1 MIVTYKLNKDAVLS
15 DEELKM
21 LEAAEK
27 MPVVYDDDCPKLTP
41 EMEKAFIAARKANPI
56 KKNLA

>member
-1 MIVTYKLNKDAVLS
+1 
-15 DEELKM
+15 
-21 LEAAEK
+21 

-41 EMEKAFIAARKANPI
+41 EMEKAFIAARKANPK

>member
-41 EMEKAFIAARKANPI
+41 KKKKAFIAARKANPI

>member
-1 MIVTYKLNKDAVLS
+1 MITVKLS
-15 DEELKM
+15 DAPLMSAEEKKKM
-21 LEAAEK
+21 FEAAAK
-27 MPVVYDDDCPKLTP
+27 LPVVYDDDCPESTP

>member
-1 MIVTYKLNKDAVLS
+1 M
-15 DEELKM
+15 ELKIGD
-21 LEAAEK
+21 AGVKIAVFY
-27 MPVVYDDDCPKLTP
+27 VVVCPKLTP

>member
-1 MIVTYKLNKDAVLS
+1 
-15 DEELKM
+15 M

>member
-41 EMEKAFIAARKANPI
+41 EMEKAFIKATSI
-56 KKNLA
+56 LRLL

>member
-27 MPVVYDDDCPKLTP
+27 MPVVYDDDFTKLKP

>member
-41 EMEKAFIAARKANPI
+41 EIKATSILR
-56 KKNLA
+56 LL